1 MSNDVSSALRALKQ
15 PGPIKDFD
23 PRYLQI
29 GKQIEMEHTV
39 HPEVAEW
46 IAWHHMQEHG
56 WPYYEELPKME
67 AGLARRA
74 PQAMGANQAEVA
86 GSVFGTVYSALAI
99 VSTGLSAYHGY
110 KRNDS
115 VGWALWWG
123 FCGALFPVVTPAIA
137 FAQGFGKPGPR

>member
-1 MSNDVSSALRALKQ
+1 MNDVASALQALKQ
-15 PGPIKDFD
+15 PGPIKGFD

-29 GKQIEMEHTV
+29 GKQIEMEHTF
-39 HPEVAEW
+39 HPEVAER

-67 AGLARRA
+67 HALAQRY
-74 PQAMGANQAEVA
+74 PQSMGANQAETA
-86 GSVFGTVYSALAI
+86 GFVWGSLYSVLAI
-99 VSTGLSAYHGY
+99 ASTGLSAYHGY

-137 FAQGFGKPGPR
+137 FAQGFGKPSAR